1 MKKTL
6 GYIFPLLMILF
17 LATPSTFAV
26 QDAKPFVGTWN
37 GAIMAGGMEIGIVVK
52 FNLDESGQLAGTIDV
67 PDQGAEGLVLG
78 GLKAEGK
85 KITFMIDDPGAP
97 GEPTFSGTLDD
108 TGKKI
113 DGDFT
118 QGGMQGSFNLAKE

>member
-1 MKKTL
+1 MKKIL
-6 GYIFPLLMILF
+6 SYLFPLVMILC
-17 LATPSTFAV
+17 LAAPSTFAA

-52 FNLDESGQLAGTIDV
+52 FSLDDKGLLQGTIDV
-67 PDQGAEGLVLG
+67 PDQGAEGLILG
-78 GLKAEGK
+78 NVEIEGK
-85 KITFMIDDPGAP
+85 KVTFMIDDPGAP
-97 GEPTFSGTLDD
+97 GEPTFMGTLDD

>member
-1 MKKTL
+1 MKKALTYL
-6 GYIFPLLMILF
+6 FPLVLIVL
-17 LATPSTFAV
+17 LVVPTTLAV

-37 GAIMAGGMEIGIVVK
+37 GAIMAGGMEIGIAVN
-52 FNLDESGQLAGTIDV
+52 FTLDDDGKLAGTIDV
-67 PDQGAEGLVLG
+67 VEQGAAGLPLSSV
-78 GLKAEGK
+78 KVAGK
-85 KITFMIDDPGAP
+85 TVTFMIDDPGAP

-118 QGGMQGSFNLAKE
+118 QGGMEGSFNLEKE